1 MNRPTNSVVLYS
13 AVLQPHRSAGART
26 IRGVVLCAFALLF
39 SVSLIF
45 IAAGA
50 WPVAPFMGLEVAL
63 LFGAL
68 RLNDRAGNAYE
79 AINLTQKALTV
90 RRVDHW
96 GKRAEFWFPAEWLQI
111 NLEEPPNR
119 ETPLELRS
127 HGRSLIIGAFL
138 LPEERL
144 QLAHALRR
152 ELDRLTRPSPV
163 AV

>member
-1 MNRPTNSVVLYS
+1 MNWRTNSVVLYS
-13 AVLQPHRSAGART
+13 AVLRPHRSAGART
-26 IRGVVLCAFALLF
+26 IRRVVLCAFALLF

-50 WPVAPFMGLEVAL
+50 WPVAPFMGLELAL
-63 LFGAL
+63 LLGAL
-68 RLNDRAGNAYE
+68 HLNDRAGNAYE
-79 AINLTQKALTV
+79 AINLTRKALTV

-96 GKRAEFWFPAEWLQI
+96 GNRAEFRFPAEWLQV
-111 NLEEPPNR
+111 NFEEPPSR

-144 QLAHALRR
+144 ELAYALRR
-152 ELDRLTRPSPV
+152 ELDRLTRLSPV

>member
-1 MNRPTNSVVLYS
+1 MNWRTNSVVLYS
-13 AVLQPHRSAGART
+13 AVLRPHRSTGART
-26 IRGVVLCAFALLF
+26 IRRVVLCAFALLF

-45 IAAGA
+45 VAAGA
-50 WPVAPFMGLEVAL
+50 WPVAPFMGLEMAL

-96 GKRAEFWFPAEWLQI
+96 GNRVDFWFPPEWLQV
-111 NLEEPPNR
+111 NLEEPPSR

-152 ELDRLTRPSPV
+152 ELDRLTHPSP
-163 AV
+163 AVV

>member
-1 MNRPTNSVVLYS
+1 MSQPTNSVVLYS
-13 AVLQPHRSAGART
+13 AVLRPHRSAGART
-26 IRGVVLCAFALLF
+26 IRRVVLCAFALLF

-50 WPVAPFMGLEVAL
+50 WPVAPFMGLELAL

-79 AINLTQKALTV
+79 AINLTRKSLTV

-96 GKRAEFWFPAEWLQI
+96 GNRVEFRFPPEWLQV
-111 NLEEPPNR
+111 NLNEPPSR